1 MIELCKLHLVLLWF
15 LKHTLYRSTIICGI
29 YKTLI
34 IHNFIKNYVLDSDS
48 VILDQ
53 IIDFSSGKAIFCF
66 LIILI
71 AIIII
76 D

>member
-1 MIELCKLHLVLLWF
+1 M
-15 LKHTLYRSTIICGI
+15 
-29 YKTLI
+29 
-34 IHNFIKNYVLDSDS
+34 KNYVLDSDS